1 MLSQIN
7 IDPEVV
13 GLVNSEV
20 IDILK
25 KYFKFDKIFNL
36 LKYDQDMELLYDQL
50 AELKKPVFESNYR
63 FIFLHFDTD
72 YYISKTEPG
81 LTFLNLQRILTALD
95 IDNYFCLI
103 ITQQNLENVSK
114 IVKDITTKDSTSIAV
129 ISAMLWQL
137 YYIPV
142 DGDLK
147 INVDK
152 ISKKYISLNNI
163 KRFHRRCLLALLKK
177 NKMLNDGVVSYNH
190 AK

>member
-50 AELKKPVFESNYR
+50 AELKKPIFESNYR

-114 IVKDITTKDSTSIAV
+114 IVKVITTKDSTSIAV

-137 YYIPV
+137 YYMPV

>member
-50 AELKKPVFESNYR
+50 AELKKPIFESNYR

-137 YYIPV
+137 YYMPV

>member
-50 AELKKPVFESNYR
+50 AELKKPIFESNYR

-137 YYIPV
+137 YYMPV

-163 KRFHRRCLLALLKK
+163 KRFNRRCLLALLKK

>member
-1 MLSQIN
+1 MIKST
-7 IDPEVV
+7 
-13 GLVNSEV
+13 SELDQQA

-25 KYFKFDKIFNL
+25 KQFKFDKNLDKVLDQQAIDILKKHFKFDKIFDL
-36 LKYDQDMELLYDQL
+36 SKYDQCMELLYEQL

-137 YYIPV
+137 YYMPV

-152 ISKKYISLNNI
+152 ISKKYISLNGVE
-163 KRFHRRCLLALLKK
+163 RFHRQCLVA
-177 NKMLNDGVVSYNH
+177 
-190 AK
+190 

>member
-36 LKYDQDMELLYDQL
+36 IKYDQDMELLYDQL
-50 AELKKPVFESNYR
+50 AELKKPIFESNYR

-137 YYIPV
+137 YYMPV

>member
-50 AELKKPVFESNYR
+50 AELKKPIFESNYR

-137 YYIPV
+137 YYMPV

-177 NKMLNDGVVSYNH
+177 NKMLNDGIVSYNH